1 MQLSD
6 KFDIVLFHYDGRT
19 TEWEEFEWSKK
30 VVHVS
35 AKKQTKWWFAK
46 RFMHPSIV
54 APYEYIFLWDEDLGV
69 DNFSAEEYISI
80 ARKHG
85 LGISQPGLDATK
97 GKRSRYTAT
106 ARRPA
111 GDMHTSGRFVEVMAP
126 VFSRDAWACV
136 WHMIPNDLVHGWGLD
151 HNFWRCVDVS
161 SYC

>member
-1 MQLSD
+1 MYVMCIQDVASGKQYLVTLTVGYTEKDNINATVHKLSD

-69 DNFSAEEYISI
+69 DNFTAEEYVKV
-80 ARKHG
+80 AKKNG
-85 LGISQPGLDATK
+85 LEISQPGLDSTR
-97 GKRSRYTAT
+97 GKKTYEVTV
-106 ARRPA
+106 RRND
-111 GDMHTSGRFVEVMAP
+111 GREMHK
-126 VFSRDAWACV
+126 
-136 WHMIPNDLVHGWGLD
+136 
-151 HNFWRCVDVS
+151 
-161 SYC
+161 